1 MWWWN
6 PEVQNAVKEKRI
18 AYKRWQR
25 SLRQEDKRMYSERKR
40 EMKIK
45 VSEAKAA
52 AWQQWSQDLTTSEGR
67 LNMFKMA
74 RQMKKERKDVIGVRF
89 IKGEDGPIKTEKQ
102 DILRRWQQYFEVLL
116 NEENE
121 WNIDYGNVVEGPVEE
136 IKAEE
141 VKKALKK
148 MKNGKAAGPT
158 QVTADLLKAGGDFC
172 GEELAGICR
181 RVAEVEKPPD
191 DWKDSWTSPIYKGKG
206 DARLCEKHRGIRL
219 LEHAMKVYEKVLDG
233 RLREILQI
241 DSRQFWVHEW
251 KVDNRCYFYIEAAA
265 GKIQRKEKE
274 IVPCIC

>member
-1 MWWWN
+1 M
-6 PEVQNAVKEKRI
+6 
-18 AYKRWQR
+18 
-25 SLRQEDKRMYSERKR
+25 
-40 EMKIK
+40 
-45 VSEAKAA
+45 SEAKAA

-67 LNMFKMA
+67 LKMFKIA

-89 IKGEDGPIKTEKQ
+89 IKGEDGAIKTEKQ

-172 GEELAGICR
+172 AELLAAICR
-181 RVAEVEKPPD
+181 RVAEEERPPD

-206 DARLCEKHRGIRL
+206 DALLCEKHRGIRL
-219 LEHAMKVYEKVLDG
+219 LEHAMKVYEKVLEG

-241 DSRQFWVHEW
+241 DSRQVHDWVHEW
-251 KVDNRCYFYIEAAA
+251 KVNNRCYFYIEAAA
-265 GKIQRKEKE
+265 GKIQGKEEE